1 MGVGVGVG
9 VGVGE
14 GEGAG
19 LGLGSG
25 AVGIGPG
32 HPAES
37 RMNAPTAK
45 TRIQERESIP
55 MDPLFREP
63 GDRSQHNT
71 DPAENNHGDCRHRL
85 PPSRIRPAKVDQQQN
100 RNEQA

>member
-1 MGVGVGVG
+1 MNVSGKGVGMGVGVGVG

-37 RMNAPTAK
+37 SMNAPTAK

-55 MDPLFREP
+55 MDTAISRTR
-63 GDRSQHNT
+63 RSQST
-71 DPAENNHGDCRHRL
+71 QYR
-85 PPSRIRPAKVDQQQN
+85 SR
-100 RNEQA
+100 